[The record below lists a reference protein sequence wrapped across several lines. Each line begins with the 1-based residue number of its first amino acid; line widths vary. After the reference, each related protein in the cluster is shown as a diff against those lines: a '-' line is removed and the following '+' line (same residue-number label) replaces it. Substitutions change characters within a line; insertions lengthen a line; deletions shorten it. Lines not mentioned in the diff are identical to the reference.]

1 VPRISK
7 FGGMTIVLYYNDH
20 DPPHFHIVGEHKT
33 RINIMTGEYLQ
44 GDPVLPNTKLNDIL
58 EWLDKWRDD
67 IMKAWNDC
75 RDSIEPSKIPPLY

>member
-1 VPRISK
+1 MYLRLPVFYFDLYSPEVQSLILS
-7 FGGMTIVLYYNDH
+7 FGGTWYH
-20 DPPHFHIVGEHKT
+20 SP

>member
-1 VPRISK
+1 
-7 FGGMTIVLYYNDH
+7 
-20 DPPHFHIVGEHKT
+20 
-33 RINIMTGEYLQ
+33 MTGEYLQ